1 MPDEPIEPN
10 PVGEDLQ
17 DLHAAEPVVAE
28 PDGGAVEPAKVEPKS
43 ALTADDVTN
52 IARAVRESTLPAEA
66 TKEYTQEELDKMFN
80 TYQPTMDLITAI
92 REGDEKG
99 AIAAVAAM
107 RDGLLKQFDTLTQYR
122 LQMLENKLSPGLQ
135 TAAGLAAAREEE
147 NFFADNADLVDRKE
161 VVKMVFND
169 FKDSGTRFPTVAA
182 ANKAIADRTRTLLGI
197 QAPAAGTNGKSADSL
212 KPNNNGAKPRPAALS
227 SGSGASGAGGAA
239 TTGNV
244 FQEIHS

>member
-1 MPDEPIEPN
+1 MSDPVEPIEPN

-17 DLHAAEPVVAE
+17 DLHAAEPAAE
-28 PDGGAVEPAKVEPKS
+28 PEGGAAEPVKVEPKS

-52 IARAVRESTLPAEA
+52 IARAVRESTLPTEA
-66 TKEYTQEELDKMFN
+66 TREYTQEELDKMFN

-122 LQMLENKLSPGLQ
+122 LQLLEQKLSPGLQ

-147 NFFADNADLVDRKE
+147 NFFSENSDLVDRKE

-169 FKDSGTRFPTVAA
+169 FKASGKRFPDVAS

-197 QAPAAGTNGKSADSL
+197 QAPAAGTNGSQPTPK
-212 KPNNNGAKPRPAALS
+212 NNNNAPKKQPATLS
-227 SGSGASGAGGAA
+227 SGSQAGGGGAA
-239 TTGNV
+239 ATGNV